1 MGTIILIR
9 LYFCVVKYSHN
20 RNLQR
25 LKLMTTLFD
34 TTFGTLRVLHN
45 PQSALRDTPYGQ
57 PASVVISRQRFQVA
71 MDEISKWPDY
81 EATPLANLAGL
92 AGKTGIASLY
102 YKDEGVRFNLDSFKA
117 LGGAYATER
126 LLTSIIA
133 EQSAAKTP
141 NVSDLI
147 DGRYKEIT
155 SKVTV
160 ACATDGNH
168 GRSVAWGAQMFGCKC
183 VIYIH
188 ADVSEGRKQ
197 AIEAY
202 GAEICRVTG
211 NYDDSIKEIAVAA
224 EENGWFIVS
233 DTSYEG
239 YLDVPRD
246 VMQGYTVMVEEALNQ
261 LPDGVLPT
269 HVFIQGGVGGLAG
282 AVCGHLWETLGA
294 QRPRFVVVEPERAD
308 CLYES
313 ALHEKPMPAT
323 GDLET
328 VMAGLACGEVSLIA
342 WDILSTGADDF
353 VTILDAMVGPT
364 MCQLADGVGGDMPI
378 VAGESAVAGL
388 AVVLAAG
395 EDKALADAL
404 GLGPASRVLIF
415 GTEGASDP
423 EIYQQ
428 LVGRSAEDVR
438 SAS

>member
-1 MGTIILIR
+1 
-9 LYFCVVKYSHN
+9 
-20 RNLQR
+20 
-25 LKLMTTLFD
+25 MTTPSD
-34 TTFGTLRVLHN
+34 IKFGALRVLHN
-45 PQSALRDTPYGQ
+45 PRSAKREMPYGQ
-57 PASVVISRQRFQVA
+57 PASAVISRQRFQVA
-71 MDEISKWPDY
+71 MDEISKWSGY
-81 EATPLANLAGL
+81 KETPLANLSGL
-92 AGKTGIASLY
+92 AEKIGIASLY
-102 YKDEGVRFNLDSFKA
+102 YKDEGERFNLDSFKA

-126 LLTSIIA
+126 LLISIIA
-133 EQSAAKTP
+133 EQSAATTP

-147 DGRYKEIT
+147 EGRYKEIT

-197 AIEAY
+197 AIEAF
-202 GAEICRVTG
+202 GAEVRRVTG
-211 NYDDSIKEIAVAA
+211 DYDDSIREIAVAA

-246 VMQGYTVMVEEALNQ
+246 VMQGYTVMVEEALSQ
-261 LPDGVLPT
+261 LPDGILPT

-282 AVCGHLWETLGA
+282 AVCGHLWETLGEE
-294 QRPRFVVVEPERAD
+294 RPRFVVVEPDRAD
-308 CLYES
+308 CLFES

-353 VTILDAMVGPT
+353 VTMPDAMVGPT
-364 MCQLADGVGGDMPI
+364 MCQLADGVGSDVPI
-378 VAGESAVAGL
+378 AAGESAVAGL

-395 EDKALADAL
+395 EDKALAGAL
-404 GLGPASRVLIF
+404 GLGPDSRILVF

>member
-1 MGTIILIR
+1 M
-9 LYFCVVKYSHN
+9 
-20 RNLQR
+20 
-25 LKLMTTLFD
+25 MTTLSGNN
-34 TTFGTLRVLHN
+34 FGTLRVFHN
-45 PQSALRDTPYGQ
+45 PKSALRDTPYGQ
-57 PASVVISRQRFQVA
+57 PASAVISRQRFQVA
-71 MDEISKWPDY
+71 MDEISKWSDY
-81 EATPLANLAGL
+81 EATPLANLSGL
-92 AGKTGIASLY
+92 AEKIGIANLY

-126 LLTSIIA
+126 LLFSLIA
-133 EQSAAKTP
+133 EQMAGTTP

-147 DGRYKEIT
+147 EGRYKQIT

-183 VIYIH
+183 IIYIH
-188 ADVSEGRKQ
+188 AEVSEGRKK
-197 AIEAY
+197 AIEVF
-202 GAEICRVTG
+202 GAEVRRVKG
-211 NYDDSIKEIAVAA
+211 DYDDSIREIAVAA

-239 YLDVPRD
+239 YLEVPRD

-261 LPDGVLPT
+261 LPVGVLPS

-294 QRPRFVVVEPERAD
+294 ERPRFIVVEPWCAD

-313 ALHEKPMPAT
+313 ALHETPMPAK

-342 WDILSTGADDF
+342 WDILCTGVDDF
-353 VTILDAMVGPT
+353 VTISDSMVGPA
-364 MCQLADGVGGDMPI
+364 MRQLADGVGSDTPI

-388 AVVLAAG
+388 VVILAASK
-395 EDKALADAL
+395 DKALADAL
-404 GLGPASRVLIF
+404 GLEPTSKILLF
-415 GTEGASDP
+415 GSEGASDP

-428 LVGRSAEDVR
+428 LVGRCAEDVR
-438 SAS
+438 VAS